1 MAENRDQAGS
11 DSPKRTKFREL
22 AEARTNR
29 ALDEI
34 RKLGNLSNRQMYEW
48 EEAEIRKITKALR
61 EAVAEVEAKFL
72 NSGKRGA
79 NRFTL

>member
-1 MAENRDQAGS
+1 MPEQEKNGGENTA
-11 DSPKRTKFREL
+11 KRLKFKEL

-29 ALDEI
+29 ALDEV
-34 RKLGNLSNRQMYEW
+34 RKIGNLSNRQMYEW
-48 EEAEIRKITKALR
+48 EEGEIRKISKALR

-72 NSGKRGA
+72 NSGRRGG